1 MISTPGGIS
10 NLNMRSGKGEFFSS
24 ALKVGTGDCQ
34 RHRAIPSIPADRYEN
49 QAESAD
55 RAIRPFFW
63 ASFKPFE
70 PVARGLRAQRKIVFK
85 IVAAK
90 QHRQRTRAER
100 LVERCSIT

>member
-63 ASFKPFE
+63 ASFYAIG
-70 PVARGLRAQRKIVFK
+70 ARRARPAG
-85 IVAAK
+85 AA
-90 QHRQRTRAER
+90 QNRVQDCCGQTAPPEDSR
-100 LVERCSIT
+100 